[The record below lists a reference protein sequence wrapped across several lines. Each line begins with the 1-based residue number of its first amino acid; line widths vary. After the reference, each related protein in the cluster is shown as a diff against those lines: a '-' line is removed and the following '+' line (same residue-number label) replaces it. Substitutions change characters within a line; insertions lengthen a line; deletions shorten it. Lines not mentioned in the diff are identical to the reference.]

1 LKHYAGHQSERGQ
14 KMVDNQS
21 FRKNALKT
29 LDLSWKSQF
38 QRFKFFQSSQL
49 TPLRTGWQ
57 QSCNTPPDDAVKQF
71 SPEPWRKGFFAAL
84 LDLHDNAYDIAG
96 LGLRIRS
103 ALVESKR

>member
-1 LKHYAGHQSERGQ
+1 MENSCIFSRQWEQKCLDAVLKHYAGHQSERGQ

-49 TPLRTGWQ
+49 TPLANWL
-57 QSCNTPPDDAVKQF
+57 
-71 SPEPWRKGFFAAL
+71 AAIL
-84 LDLHDNAYDIAG
+84 QYTA
-96 LGLRIRS
+96 R
-103 ALVESKR
+103 